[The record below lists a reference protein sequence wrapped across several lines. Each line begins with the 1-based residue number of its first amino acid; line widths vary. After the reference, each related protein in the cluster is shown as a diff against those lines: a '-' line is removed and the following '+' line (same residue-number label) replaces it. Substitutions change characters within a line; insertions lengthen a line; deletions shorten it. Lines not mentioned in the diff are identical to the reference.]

1 MVYLGVKTCE
11 VFLCIHCFRSLVSF
25 IGFYTEDET
34 VVVYIDQFLER
45 RNVNDCGIRVF

>member
-1 MVYLGVKTCE
+1 M
-11 VFLCIHCFRSLVSF
+11 SF
-25 IGFYTEDET
+25 TGFYSEDET